1 MPYSAQI
8 TRTNPACFLFLID
21 QSESMGAPF
30 AEGLGDRSKATIV
43 ADAVNRLL
51 QNLVLRSAKAG
62 GVQDYFHVG
71 VIGYGKTVRAGFG
84 GKLPFE
90 VTIPISRI
98 GEYPLRVEKRTK
110 LVPDGAGGVVEQSVK
125 FPVWYDPESEGATP
139 MCEAMSAAGLVVHHF
154 IEKYPESY
162 PPIVLNMSDGIPS
175 DGNPQSI
182 ARTIRKMTTSNGNAL
197 LFNLLLSTKLEP
209 PVCFPS
215 DETLLSENSAKLL
228 FRMSSELPE
237 GMWEAA
243 RIETRDLKPRARGVV
258 LNADPTALVRFLDI
272 GTRVTPKGVRS

>member
-1 MPYSAQI
+1 MPYTAQI
-8 TRTNPACFLFLID
+8 TRANPACFLFLID
-21 QSESMGAPF
+21 QSESMGEPF

-43 ADAVNRLL
+43 ADAINRLL
-51 QNLVLRSAKAG
+51 QNLVLRSAKAD

-98 GEYPLRVEKRTK
+98 GEYPLRVETRNK
-110 LVPDGAGGVVEQSVK
+110 LVPDGAGGVVQQSVK
-125 FPVWYDPESEGATP
+125 FPVWYDANSEGATP

-162 PPIVLNMSDGIPS
+162 PPIILNMSDGIPS
-175 DGNPQSI
+175 DGNPQAI
-182 ARTIRKMTTSNGNAL
+182 ARSIRKLTTSDGNAL

-209 PVCFPS
+209 PVCFPA
-215 DETLLSENSAKLL
+215 DESMISENSAKLL
-228 FRMSSELPE
+228 FRMSSQLPE
-237 GMWEAA
+237 GMWEVA
-243 RIETRDLKPRARGVV
+243 RIETRNLKPRARGVV

-272 GTRVTPKGVRS
+272 GTRVTPKGFRS